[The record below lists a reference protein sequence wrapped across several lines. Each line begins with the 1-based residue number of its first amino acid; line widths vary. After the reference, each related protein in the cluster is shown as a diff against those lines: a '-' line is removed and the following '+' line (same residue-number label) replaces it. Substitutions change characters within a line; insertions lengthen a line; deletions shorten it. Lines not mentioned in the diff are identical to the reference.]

1 MKLVGNSL
9 ALLLSIAAGFVAAKD
24 PPKFVPGPA
33 SSYPAKQTVDK
44 LTIAA
49 IAYDTEE
56 VAKTAFGKVDP
67 NHYGILPILVVM
79 DYTGDS
85 ALYLEN
91 MSVRYVAPDGSHIE
105 ATPASEVP
113 YAIAPKQ
120 PNLGGPKSPIPLP
133 RSGKK
138 NPLNGWDCKGGRSS
152 RRCYLRTSPAHGFF
166 YFHTAHFRASQL
178 YITGIREAATGKEL
192 FYYEIPLTKTA
203 AVKNGGLKSASA
215 SPVAVR

>member
-9 ALLLSIAAGFVAAKD
+9 ALLLSIAAGFLAAKD

-33 SSYPAKQTVDK
+33 SSYPARQTVDK

-79 DYTGDS
+79 DYTGEK

-105 ATPASEVP
+105 ATPASDVP
-113 YAIAPKQ
+113 YVVAPKR

-138 NPLNGWDCKGGRSS
+138 NPLNGWELQGRAFVAKMLPPRQS
-152 RRCYLRTSPAHGFF
+152 AHGFF
-166 YFHTAHFRASQL
+166 YFHTAHFRSSQL

-203 AVKNGGLKSASA
+203 
-215 SPVAVR
+215 P

>member
-1 MKLVGNSL
+1 M
-9 ALLLSIAAGFVAAKD
+9 
-24 PPKFVPGPA
+24 
-33 SSYPAKQTVDK
+33 DK

-79 DYTGDS
+79 DYTGDT

-113 YAIAPKQ
+113 YAIGPKR
-120 PNLGGPKSPIPLP
+120 PNLGGPTSPIPLP

-138 NPLNGWDCKGGRSS
+138 NPLNGWELQGRAFLSKMLPPRQS
-152 RRCYLRTSPAHGFF
+152 AHGFF
-166 YFHTAHFRASQL
+166 YFHTAHFRGSQL
-178 YITGIREAATGKEL
+178 YITGIREASTGKEL

-203 AVKNGGLKSASA
+203 
-215 SPVAVR
+215 P

>member
-79 DYTGDS
+79 DYTGDT

-91 MSVRYVAPDGSHIE
+91 MSVRYVAPDGSHID

-113 YAIAPKQ
+113 YVIGPKR

-138 NPLNGWDCKGGRSS
+138 NPLNGWELQGRAFAAKMLPPHQS
-152 RRCYLRTSPAHGFF
+152 AHGFF
-166 YFHTAHFRASQL
+166 YFNTAHFRASQL

-192 FYYEIPLTKTA
+192 FYYEIPLAKTA
-203 AVKNGGLKSASA
+203 
-215 SPVAVR
+215 P

>member
-56 VAKTAFGKVDP
+56 VAKTAFGKVNP
-67 NHYGILPILVVM
+67 NQYGILPILVVM
-79 DYTGDS
+79 DYTGDQ

-91 MSVRYVAPDGSHIE
+91 MSVRYIAPDGSHIE

-113 YAIAPKQ
+113 FVIGPKR

-138 NPLNGWDCKGGRSS
+138 NPLNGWELQGRAFLAKMLPPHQS
-152 RRCYLRTSPAHGFF
+152 AHGFF
-166 YFHTAHFRASQL
+166 YFNTAHFRASQL

-192 FYYEIPLTKTA
+192 FYFEIPLTKTA
-203 AVKNGGLKSASA
+203 
-215 SPVAVR
+215 P

>member
-79 DYTGDS
+79 DYTGDT

-91 MSVRYVAPDGSHIE
+91 MSVRYVAPDGSHID

-113 YAIAPKQ
+113 YVIGPKR

-138 NPLNGWDCKGGRSS
+138 NPLNGWELQGRAFAAKMLPPHQS
-152 RRCYLRTSPAHGFF
+152 AHGFF
-166 YFHTAHFRASQL
+166 YFNTAHFRASQL

-203 AVKNGGLKSASA
+203 
-215 SPVAVR
+215 P